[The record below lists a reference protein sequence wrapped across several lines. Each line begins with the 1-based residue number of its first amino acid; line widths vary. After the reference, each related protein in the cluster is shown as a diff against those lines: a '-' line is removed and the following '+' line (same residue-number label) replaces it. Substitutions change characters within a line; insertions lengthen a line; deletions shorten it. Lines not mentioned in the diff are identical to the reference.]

1 MNTLTEISLQREQ
14 QLNNL
19 RALLK
24 DAEKEPSPFYTLQA
38 TKKRI
43 GITARLFR
51 KAYRKDSVVAWRTSF
66 VPSEILFA
74 LGIVPFAVEGVISMF
89 ANSNLTAEILAKA
102 EENYSSRDACSFLRG
117 TYGAAIAN
125 YLPTPDFLICTS
137 LYCDASAKTFYS
149 LSKMYNKPFFYID
162 VPYDHASDYSLDYVA
177 KQLESIA
184 TQLAKK
190 TGQRIDYDKLGKTI
204 EYSNEAREYFE
215 KVLKLRETIP
225 SPMLGGE
232 AIDYA
237 ILLAHTWGLKE
248 AADVYKMLYMELK
261 DRVDKGQGALDE
273 EKFRLIWRQLRPYYT
288 DDIFRYLELEQKAV
302 IVFEEANYIHWEWL
316 DPKKPFQSLARKLLS
331 NPPLGPFNRWMEKT
345 VECVDRYQI
354 DGIVEFAQWGC
365 RHLNSGTQILKET
378 LRKRN
383 IPMLVLDGDCVDRRD
398 YSRGQIKTRLEAFL
412 EILETNNKRGR

>member
-149 LSKMYNKPFFYID
+149 LGRMYNKPVFYID
-162 VPYDHASDYSLDYVA
+162 VPYDY
-177 KQLESIA
+177 
-184 TQLAKK
+184 
-190 TGQRIDYDKLGKTI
+190 
-204 EYSNEAREYFE
+204 
-215 KVLKLRETIP
+215 
-225 SPMLGGE
+225 
-232 AIDYA
+232 
-237 ILLAHTWGLKE
+237 
-248 AADVYKMLYMELK
+248 
-261 DRVDKGQGALDE
+261 
-273 EKFRLIWRQLRPYYT
+273 
-288 DDIFRYLELEQKAV
+288 
-302 IVFEEANYIHWEWL
+302 EANYRSIE
-316 DPKKPFQSLARKLLS
+316 PA
-331 NPPLGPFNRWMEKT
+331 
-345 VECVDRYQI
+345 
-354 DGIVEFAQWGC
+354 
-365 RHLNSGTQILKET
+365 
-378 LRKRN
+378 
-383 IPMLVLDGDCVDRRD
+383 
-398 YSRGQIKTRLEAFL
+398 GQC
-412 EILETNNKRGR
+412 